1 MPVNHEELVFRP
13 LCPAYQGSRAHFVD
27 QIAVERG
34 DGDPET
40 SRNRVPSLVYF
51 LLASRQSSVGVF
63 LQLTCGVQANV
74 KIVRSGEIF
83 MHNRFNSHTIVH
95 PEHAA
100 TAGAHCFACLAVA
113 LCQASSEL
121 CTTPKPAVHATK
133 MSSDTRITLHTSS
146 RGVTQYAPVSPGT
159 LSIFVPAKALSKR
172 RHGRASAIPERLC
185 TSRRLVN

>member
-1 MPVNHEELVFRP
+1 MHSARSAVQALRADASAEPARTSWFRQRFA
-13 LCPAYQGSRAHFVD
+13 LASPALRQH
-27 QIAVERG
+27 
-34 DGDPET
+34 
-40 SRNRVPSLVYF
+40 
-51 LLASRQSSVGVF
+51 LASRQSSVVVF

-74 KIVRSGEIF
+74 KIVRSGGIF

-133 MSSDTRITLHTSS
+133 TSPDTRITLHTRS

-159 LSIFVPAKALSKR
+159 LSIFVPAQALSKR

>member
-1 MPVNHEELVFRP
+1 MRAALRADA
-13 LCPAYQGSRAHFVD
+13 LAAPAR
-27 QIAVERG
+27 
-34 DGDPET
+34 T
-40 SRNRVPSLVYF
+40 SWLRQPF
-51 LLASRQSSVGVF
+51 ALASPVTSPALRQRFALSSVVVF

-74 KIVRSGEIF
+74 KIVRSGGIF

-133 MSSDTRITLHTSS
+133 TSPDTRITLHTRS

-159 LSIFVPAKALSKR
+159 LSIFVPAQALSKR